1 MQPTITILMQ
11 GVLCSKIDIKKT
23 IENYLKCGNVVISTY
38 VKNDPQLISEIHEQF
53 PDVMIIDNDLESYEK
68 ELREIGKY
76 GESSY
81 FNNAFYQLK
90 TTLAG
95 IHSLEISTDF
105 IVKTRVDHSY
115 SNMDSFIQEGLLYPK
130 KILSSSLF
138 VRGLTGAYHTR
149 YHMSD
154 CLFMG
159 RTDLIRKAINLAR
172 LHYTVPVNPESMIWR
187 PYVRDVL
194 QSRENN
200 IYTLDNLP
208 EKDYLAIMCELFH
221 VFSAQRL
228 EPYQLQLSSVGIVT
242 QRMDHYPE
250 KTTLEYL
257 QRGVE

>member
-1 MQPTITILMQ
+1 MQ
-11 GVLCSKIDIKKT
+11 GVLCSNIDIKKT

-38 VKNDPQLISEIHEQF
+38 VKNDLQLISEIQEQF
-53 PDVMIIDNDLESYEK
+53 PDVVIIDNDLESYEK
-68 ELREIGKY
+68 ELREIGKCV
-76 GESSY
+76 ESSY
-81 FNNAFYQLK
+81 FNNTFYQLK

-95 IHSLEISTDF
+95 IKTISTDF
-105 IVKTRVDHSY
+105 IIKTRVDHSY
-115 SNMDSFIQEGLLYPK
+115 SNMDSFIQEGLLYPE

-138 VRGLTGAYHTR
+138 VRGLMTGTYHTR

-159 RTDLIRKAINLAR
+159 RTDLIRKAMNLAQ
-172 LHYTVPVNPESMIWR
+172 LHYTVGMNPESMIWR

-208 EKDYLAIMCELFH
+208 EKDYLDIMGELFH

-228 EPYQLQLSSVGIVT
+228 EPYQMKLSYVGIET
-242 QRMDHYPE
+242 RRIDHYPE